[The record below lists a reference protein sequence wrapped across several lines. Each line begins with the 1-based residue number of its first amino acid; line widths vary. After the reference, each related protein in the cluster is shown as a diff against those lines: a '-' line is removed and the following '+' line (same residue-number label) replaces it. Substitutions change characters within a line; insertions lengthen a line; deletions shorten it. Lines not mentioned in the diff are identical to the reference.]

1 MRYTNLGKSN
11 LKVSRICLGTMHFGN
26 RTPEDEAIRIM
37 DRALDMG
44 INFWDTANVY
54 SGPGKLRGTSEA
66 IIGRYFQAH
75 NGSRDRVVLATKVNG
90 PMEDVDDPNYDR
102 GVSAYKVR
110 KHVNDSLERLQT
122 DRIDLYQVHH
132 IDRSITLEEFWG
144 MFEKLVADGKVLY
157 VGSSNFPGWS
167 LAKFQT
173 AAMQRGFMGLIS
185 EQTMYN
191 LLCRWPELEVLPAA
205 LDMGIGVIPYMPLAG
220 GILTAK
226 VQSEAGSRTASVE
239 NEYGVSVSSDQ
250 IQAFQALC
258 ADLGESPVAVAIAW
272 TLAQPAVSSAI
283 VGIRTQEHLDEMER
297 ASELDL
303 DEETLKQLD
312 EMFDTNKGRPIRTSR
327 HAQEA
332 YAW

>member
-54 SGPGKLRGTSEA
+54 SGPGELRGTSEA

-327 HAQEA
+327 PAPEA

>member
-54 SGPGKLRGTSEA
+54 SGPGELRGTSEA
-66 IIGRYFQAH
+66 IIGRYLQAH

-327 HAQEA
+327 PAPEA